1 MRRVAVVVVQADHHS
16 VRRAHHQAF
25 QEAHHQ
31 HHLVTKLVVIR
42 ITQALL
48 QKHMNQVAQVN
59 QRRTHMLNDQRLVVQ
74 VRRLVQLRVQLIQPL
89 VLLLHHNQVI
99 HPLIAHHQTVV
110 V

>member
-1 MRRVAVVVVQADHHS
+1 MRRVAVAVVQADHHS

-89 VLLLHHNQVI
+89 VLPLHHNQVI